1 MLVLYFNVL
10 YGRLGDA
17 YTRNLDRWRRS
28 MSVLCDGI
36 QALGCNKGF
45 YWIIGRG
52 SPRRSVRPRKLL
64 PRGASS
70 RSPVPA
76 RLPPLTPSSRRASAE
91 NIILPRCVGAGCGP
105 KEEGRFTLG
114 RRPPRKTT
122 HRIPRVRSGRWRS
135 YGGIHGE
142 FGEAAIMGS
151 DVSGASNSAQKWKAE
166 GPRSRCQ
173 PDPGRYT
180 PSVSQS
186 WEEVATPLHVPK

>member
-1 MLVLYFNVL
+1 MFC
-10 YGRLGDA
+10 
-17 YTRNLDRWRRS
+17 
-28 MSVLCDGI
+28 CDGEDKHW
-36 QALGCNKGF
+36 LGRKMGC

-52 SPRRSVRPRKLL
+52 SPRRSVRPRQLL

-76 RLPPLTPSSRRASAE
+76 RVPPLTPLSRRASAE

-135 YGGIHGE
+135 YFGNDGGS
-142 FGEAAIMGS
+142 GEAAIMGS
-151 DVSGASNSAQKWKAE
+151 DVSGASNSAQKGKALCYACALFQ
-166 GPRSRCQ
+166 SRI
-173 PDPGRYT
+173 R
-180 PSVSQS
+180 
-186 WEEVATPLHVPK
+186 ATR